1 MKIFK
6 RTLAVILT
14 LLMISGSL
22 VCFAAENEKQYHNY
36 EKYVLL
42 GDSEASG
49 YRDYEY
55 RMTEFTFAPDSY
67 SDYLSQD
74 LGAELVPLACPGFRT
89 VELRYVLDDNY
100 VPEDKY
106 LFSAVPNT
114 SKAEIEAMIPT
125 IRQEIADAD
134 LITIGIGGNDWGGY
148 LGWVLTEIRMENR
161 LPEEFLVALEEY
173 LATATTDDDIIGG
186 MVDLANYMN
195 ALPDLVKV
203 MPEAIE
209 YAFATLNENWD
220 YIVNAIYDLNPDVTL
235 VVVGLFNTTLS
246 TKQGEPDIVAEPDP
260 ISAEVEQMIVDFGN
274 KPMIDKQ
281 AEYGY
286 IYVDTTGTIVE
297 VSHPTVAGHRFI
309 ADRILEELPD
319 ARFDLTDVKISDA
332 EYKAV
337 EYMYING
344 YMSASGNKAFDGDAK
359 ITKNE
364 YAATL
369 KALGSSVPAIGF
381 GNGISEF
388 ELKVGSFMLSENKG
402 IMEIFEFIYDI
413 GQLFSKRIAFDTV
426 TKNQVAVAFFN
437 AVN

>member
-114 SKAEIEAMIPT
+114 SKAEIEAMIPS

-195 ALPDLVKV
+195 ALPDLVAV

-246 TKQGEPDIVAEPDP
+246 TKRGEPDVVAEPDP

-274 KPMIDKQ
+274 KPMIDNQEK
-281 AEYGY
+281 YGY

-344 YMSASGNKAFDGDAK
+344 YMSASENKTFDGDAK

-388 ELKVGSFMLSENKG
+388 ELKIGAFMLSENKG

-413 GQLFSKRIAFDTV
+413 GQLFSKGIAFDTV
-426 TKNQVAVAFFN
+426 TKNQVAVAFYN
-437 AVN
+437 AVK

>member
-14 LLMISGSL
+14 LLMISGSF

-114 SKAEIEAMIPT
+114 SKAEIEAMIPS

-148 LGWVLTEIRMENR
+148 LGWVLTEIRMANR

-195 ALPDLVKV
+195 ALPDLIEV

-246 TKQGEPDIVAEPDP
+246 TKQGEPDVVAEPDP
-260 ISAEVEQMIVDFGN
+260 ISAKVEQMIVDFGN
-274 KPMIDKQ
+274 KPMIDNQEK
-281 AEYGY
+281 YGY

-344 YMSASGNKAFDGDAK
+344 YMSASANKTFDGDAK

-364 YAATL
+364 YSATL

-381 GNGISEF
+381 VSGISEF
-388 ELKVGSFMLSENKG
+388 ELKVGAFMLSENKG
-402 IMEIFEFIYDI
+402 IMEILEFIYDI
-413 GQLFSKRIAFDTV
+413 GQLFSNGIAFDTV